1 MFPRHSQNRRTHRQP
16 SAAAWKAAAGEGS
29 TTVELEIAAHIHLR
43 LVTDGHTVT
52 FLAATVGADEL
63 APLRVFDHTGGEDA
77 AAHAEYVRAW
87 AATQEWPAQLDLFG

>member
-1 MFPRHSQNRRTHRQP
+1 MFTRHRQNRRTHRQP
-16 SAAAWKAAAGEGS
+16 SPPTEAAPDEGS

-43 LVTDGHTVT
+43 LVTDGHTVR
-52 FLAATVGADEL
+52 FLAATVGADEH

-87 AATQEWPAQLDLFG
+87 AATHDWPAQLELFG